1 MYSRKTSILVVM
13 LFVLAAIVVYRV
25 ATREEP
31 KRVRELTYKPVASG
45 QLSVVGGEKIPPL
58 NPPLIKGG
66 AKGGV
71 EKRPYSGVIRN
82 PFQELYPPSPPP
94 PVVLPKVVAALPPPA
109 AFPVI
114 TSRGP
119 SPAQI
124 ESGKIK
130 FLGFLQREGDR
141 RVFLSRDK
149 EVFIVKKGDS
159 VSIFRVSDITENSV
173 TLLSRDS
180 NEEFKLIIEDVKPTK
195 PGLLP
200 GGGRR

>member
-1 MYSRKTSILVVM
+1 MHSRNNSILVIL
-13 LFVLAAIVVYRV
+13 LFVLAAIVVYRA

-45 QLSVVGGEKIPPL
+45 QVPVVGGEKIPPL
-58 NPPLIKGG
+58 NPRIEGR
-66 AKGGV
+66 V

-82 PFQELYPPSPPP
+82 PFQELYPPPPPP
-94 PVVLPKVVAALPPPA
+94 PVVLPKVVAALPPAP
-109 AFPVI
+109 FPVI

-159 VSIFRVSDITENSV
+159 ISIFRVSDITENSV
-173 TLLSRDS
+173 TLSSRDS